1 MPNAESRID
10 WHGIRTFATC
20 ALLVLFLG
28 TVVALLLNWL
38 RLSFD
43 LDPTTP
49 NPNLPQ
55 AHADWIAV
63 LWVIAVVPVI
73 GLLLRGGP
81 PRVIWG
87 LLLTAG
93 LMMNLAAM
101 AYRAHQ
107 AQLHPD
113 PVPVVT
119 QCQER
124 SGGDTRCPG
133 G

>member
-10 WHGIRTFATC
+10 WHANRTFATY

-28 TVVALLLNWL
+28 TAAGLLLNWL

-49 NPNLPQ
+49 NPHLPQ
-55 AHADWIAV
+55 AHAELIAV
-63 LWVIAVVPVI
+63 LWLIAVVPVI

-93 LMMNLAAM
+93 ITVNLVAL
-101 AYRAHQ
+101 AYRANE
-107 AQLHPD
+107 ARLHPD
-113 PVPVVT
+113 PVPAVT